1 MPLHDKSK
9 IDAAL
14 PVVIIASYRILKE
27 VTMPLHF
34 KNIGLMAK
42 PNLRK
47 EIIDTLQLLIKY
59 LQSKHCQLI
68 IEDELAAKLKSTKI
82 ASLPSNQLGSQSD
95 LIIVVGGDGSLLR
108 AAKLVADYQ
117 KPILGINRGK
127 LGFLADITPNEIHHK
142 LGDVLD
148 GQFIEDP
155 RFLLNATYIQD
166 KKIMHQEFA
175 LNDIV
180 LMPGKIAHLTQFEIY
195 INDQFVCPQRADGL
209 IVATPTG
216 STAYALSGGGPI
228 LHPQL
233 DAVVLVPMFSH
244 NLTSRPLVVNG
255 NSEIRIIIPAESKMT
270 SRLSCDGRESK
281 TINPGGV
288 IQINKKSEQLRLIHP
303 IDYNYFETLRSK
315 LHWEYNF

>member
-1 MPLHDKSK
+1 
-9 IDAAL
+9 
-14 PVVIIASYRILKE
+14 
-27 VTMPLHF
+27 MPLHF

-42 PNLRK
+42 PNPNK
-47 EIIDTLQLLIKY
+47 EIIATIQLLIKY
-59 LQSKHCQLI
+59 LQSRRCQII
-68 IEDELAAKLKSTKI
+68 IEDQVTSKLKSEKI
-82 ASLPSNQLGSQSD
+82 DSLPGNQLGAQCD

-108 AAKLVADYQ
+108 AAKLVANYQ
-117 KPILGINRGK
+117 KPILGINRGT

-148 GQFIEDP
+148 GHYIDDP
-155 RFLLNATYIQD
+155 RFLLNATYEFDGKFI
-166 KKIMHQEFA
+166 HQEFA

-228 LHPQL
+228 LHPHL

-255 NSEIRIIIPAESKMT
+255 NSDIKIVIPAESKIA

-281 TINPGGV
+281 PINPGG
-288 IQINKKSEQLRLIHP
+288 IIRINKKAERLRLIHP

>member
-1 MPLHDKSK
+1 M
-9 IDAAL
+9 A
-14 PVVIIASYRILKE
+14 
-27 VTMPLHF
+27 TMPLHF

-42 PNLRK
+42 PHPNK
-47 EIIDTLQLLIKY
+47 EIIATLQLLIKY
-59 LQSKHCQLI
+59 LQSRHCQLI
-68 IEDELAAKLKSTKI
+68 IEDQVTSKLKSDKI
-82 ASLPSNQLGSQSD
+82 DSLPGNQLGAQCD

-108 AAKLVADYQ
+108 AAKLVADHQ
-117 KPILGINRGK
+117 KPILGINRGR
-127 LGFLADITPNEIHHK
+127 LGFLADITPNEIHQK
-142 LGDVLD
+142 LADVLD
-148 GQFIEDP
+148 GHYIDDS
-155 RFLLNATYIQD
+155 RFLLNATHEHD
-166 KKIMHQEFA
+166 GKIIHQEFA

-180 LMPGKIAHLTQFEIY
+180 LMPGKIAHLTQFEIF

-228 LHPQL
+228 LHPHL

-255 NSEIRIIIPAESKMT
+255 DSDIKIVIPAESKIA
-270 SRLSCDGRESK
+270 SRLSCDGRESRP
-281 TINPGGV
+281 INPGG
-288 IQINKKSEQLRLIHP
+288 IIRINKKTERLRLIHP